1 MKLKEALKK
10 KKFVVTSEVHAP
22 IDEEPQALIKRLEM
36 VRGRVDG
43 VTVP

>member
-1 MKLKEALKK
+1 MKLKEALEKGR
-10 KKFVVTSEVHAP
+10 FVVTSEVQTP
-22 IDEEPQALIKRLEM
+22 VDEEPQALIKRLEL